1 MKLSN
6 KVPEEI
12 KNFVLA
18 IADAVSE
25 AYTDF
30 NAIELETE
38 RRGKKLDTSTYRLDL
53 DDFMDSTFDSL
64 VMDLNDMYGDDEDDL
79 EESINDT
86 NSIIAKLQ
94 NTPIGSPYE
103 GNPTWIIFDKNK
115 NFYHESKKK
124 DRWCGWST
132 QSHVIDDSYTTTELI
147 NKFGTNFELYYNNE
161 KTSLDE
167 LSSMN
172 ESLLTEK
179 VWKKK
184 MDADVV
190 KRFRKAIDE
199 DNYPVIQALLELI
212 YRIIHQM
219 YPDEFNEEDLQNKL
233 DDIKLLPTDPDR
245 SDDLID
251 DYDIG
256 LDVDEYYAELYDY
269 ELEQLYNICDTLSI
283 WLPLD

>member
-30 NAIELETE
+30 NAIELETK
-38 RRGKKLDTSTYRLDL
+38 RQGKKLDTSTYRLDL

-79 EESINDT
+79 EES
-86 NSIIAKLQ
+86 
-94 NTPIGSPYE
+94 
-103 GNPTWIIFDKNK
+103 
-115 NFYHESKKK
+115 
-124 DRWCGWST
+124 
-132 QSHVIDDSYTTTELI
+132 
-147 NKFGTNFELYYNNE
+147 
-161 KTSLDE
+161 
-167 LSSMN
+167 
-172 ESLLTEK
+172 LLTEK

-199 DNYPVIQALLELI
+199 DNYPVIQASLELI

-219 YPDEFNEEDLQNKL
+219 YPDEFNEEDLQDKL

-245 SDDLID
+245 SDELID

-269 ELEQLYNICDTLSI
+269 ELEQLYDICDTLSI

>member
-38 RRGKKLDTSTYRLDL
+38 RQGKKLDTFTYRLDL

-79 EESINDT
+79 EES
-86 NSIIAKLQ
+86 
-94 NTPIGSPYE
+94 
-103 GNPTWIIFDKNK
+103 
-115 NFYHESKKK
+115 
-124 DRWCGWST
+124 
-132 QSHVIDDSYTTTELI
+132 
-147 NKFGTNFELYYNNE
+147 
-161 KTSLDE
+161 
-167 LSSMN
+167 
-172 ESLLTEK
+172 LLTEK

-199 DNYPVIQALLELI
+199 DNYPVIQASLELI

-219 YPDEFNEEDLQNKL
+219 YPDEFNEEDLQDKL

-245 SDDLID
+245 SDELID

-269 ELEQLYNICDTLSI
+269 ELEQLYDICDTLSI

>member
-30 NAIELETE
+30 NAIELETK
-38 RRGKKLDTSTYRLDL
+38 RQGKKLDTSTYRLDL

-79 EESINDT
+79 EES
-86 NSIIAKLQ
+86 
-94 NTPIGSPYE
+94 
-103 GNPTWIIFDKNK
+103 
-115 NFYHESKKK
+115 
-124 DRWCGWST
+124 
-132 QSHVIDDSYTTTELI
+132 
-147 NKFGTNFELYYNNE
+147 
-161 KTSLDE
+161 
-167 LSSMN
+167 
-172 ESLLTEK
+172 LLTEK

-190 KRFRKAIDE
+190 NRFRKAIDE
-199 DNYPVIQALLELI
+199 DNYPVIQASLELI

-219 YPDEFNEEDLQNKL
+219 YPDEFNEEDLQDKL

>member
-30 NAIELETE
+30 NAIELETK
-38 RRGKKLDTSTYRLDL
+38 RQGKKLDTSTYRLDL

-79 EESINDT
+79 EES
-86 NSIIAKLQ
+86 
-94 NTPIGSPYE
+94 
-103 GNPTWIIFDKNK
+103 
-115 NFYHESKKK
+115 
-124 DRWCGWST
+124 
-132 QSHVIDDSYTTTELI
+132 
-147 NKFGTNFELYYNNE
+147 
-161 KTSLDE
+161 
-167 LSSMN
+167 
-172 ESLLTEK
+172 LLTEK

-199 DNYPVIQALLELI
+199 DNYPVIQASLELI

-219 YPDEFNEEDLQNKL
+219 YPNEFNEEDLQDKL

-245 SDDLID
+245 SDELID

-269 ELEQLYNICDTLSI
+269 ELEQLYDICDTLSI

>member
-38 RRGKKLDTSTYRLDL
+38 RQGKKLDTFTYRLYL

-79 EESINDT
+79 EES
-86 NSIIAKLQ
+86 
-94 NTPIGSPYE
+94 
-103 GNPTWIIFDKNK
+103 
-115 NFYHESKKK
+115 
-124 DRWCGWST
+124 
-132 QSHVIDDSYTTTELI
+132 
-147 NKFGTNFELYYNNE
+147 
-161 KTSLDE
+161 
-167 LSSMN
+167 
-172 ESLLTEK
+172 LLTEK

-190 KRFRKAIDE
+190 NRFRKAIDE
-199 DNYPVIQALLELI
+199 DNYPVIQASLELI

-219 YPDEFNEEDLQNKL
+219 YPNEFNEEDLQDKL
-233 DDIKLLPTDPDR
+233 DGIELLPTDPGR
-245 SDDLID
+245 SDELID

-283 WLPLD
+283 WLSLD